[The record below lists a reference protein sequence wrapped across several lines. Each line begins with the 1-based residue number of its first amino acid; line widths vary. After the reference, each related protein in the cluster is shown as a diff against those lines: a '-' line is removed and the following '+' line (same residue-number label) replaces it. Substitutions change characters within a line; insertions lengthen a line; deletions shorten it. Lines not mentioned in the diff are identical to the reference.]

1 MIPLWPARWPR
12 RSRKPDLRG
21 DPSRDWH
28 TLGAVKRLAEL
39 TLEDL
44 TANPVWRYEGG
55 SGAEALVAPAERD
68 SLSQSDDEIFLAA
81 TDFELSDSS
90 RHLGFCFPADDSGID
105 YLQPVIVSGSPH
117 VSFWFEGSVSPAAL
131 TRQWSALGKQAGDI
145 FPVTFQCRVPVD
157 GRTVTGRITG
167 VESSQTLTSG
177 PAPAIS
183 NGPGATESMGRIL
196 TARPVQ
202 ARRDTGAVEKRT
214 ARRRKAEMTVE
225 FVQDTFHGTGVIAD
239 LSRRGMFVRSNR
251 IPGTGPALR
260 LTVDLPNRTK
270 IVLTG
275 RVIRTVA
282 DPSRPG
288 PSGFGLRL
296 AEDSPEY
303 EALLSRLRNKPQ

>member
-1 MIPLWPARWPR
+1 
-12 RSRKPDLRG
+12 
-21 DPSRDWH
+21 
-28 TLGAVKRLAEL
+28 VKRLAEL
-39 TLEDL
+39 TVRDL
-44 TANPVWRYEGG
+44 AASPVWRYEGG
-55 SGAEALVAPAERD
+55 SGAEALVSPADRH

-81 TDFELSDSS
+81 TDFVLSDSS

-105 YLQPVIVSGSPH
+105 YLQPVIVSGARH
-117 VSFWFEGSVSPAAL
+117 VSFWFEAGVSQAAL
-131 TRQWSALGKQAGDI
+131 ARQWKALGKQASEI
-145 FPVTFQCRVPVD
+145 FPITFQCRVPVD
-157 GRTVTGRITG
+157 GRTVTGRIAG

-183 NGPGATESMGRIL
+183 DAPGATDSSGRIL

-225 FVQDTFHGTGVIAD
+225 FVQDTLHGTGVIAD

-260 LTVDLPNRTK
+260 LTVNLPNRTK

-303 EALLSRLRNKPQ
+303 EALLARLRNRGQ

>member
-1 MIPLWPARWPR
+1 M
-12 RSRKPDLRG
+12 
-21 DPSRDWH
+21 
-28 TLGAVKRLAEL
+28 KRLAEL

-131 TRQWSALGKQAGDI
+131 ASQWSALGKQAGDI

>member
-1 MIPLWPARWPR
+1 
-12 RSRKPDLRG
+12 
-21 DPSRDWH
+21 
-28 TLGAVKRLAEL
+28 VKRLAEL
-39 TLEDL
+39 TVKDL
-44 TANPVWRYEGG
+44 AASPVWRYEGG
-55 SGAEALVAPAERD
+55 SGAEALVAPADRR
-68 SLSQSDDEIFLAA
+68 SLSQWDDEIFLAA
-81 TDFELSDSS
+81 TNFVLSDSS
-90 RHLGFCFPADDSGID
+90 RHVGFCFPADDSGID
-105 YLQPVIVSGSPH
+105 YLQPVIVSGSRH
-117 VSFWFEGSVSPAAL
+117 VSFWFEGGVSQAAL
-131 TRQWSALGKQAGDI
+131 ARQWKALGKQPAEI
-145 FPVTFQCRVPVD
+145 FPITFQCRIPVD
-157 GRTVTGRITG
+157 GRTVTGRIAG

-183 NGPGATESMGRIL
+183 EGPGATESTGRIL

-225 FVQDTFHGTGVIAD
+225 FVQDTLYGTGVIAD

-260 LTVDLPNRTK
+260 LTVNLPNRTK

-303 EALLSRLRNKPQ
+303 EALLARLRNRGQ